1 MKKMIKQFLAILVL
15 APLAFSVLA
24 QPARFVEGTHYTV
37 LPTAVKTNDASK
49 IEVVEVFWYGCPHC
63 FTFEPLIED
72 FVAKAPADVDFVRFP
87 AIWNDLMKIHAP
99 TRLASS
105 TSCTVQS
112 LLRSMLRAIVL
123 RMNNKS
129 PLCSPSM
136 VLVLTSSAVCSTPSQ

>member
-72 FVAKAPADVDFVRFP
+72 FVAKAPADVD
-87 AIWNDLMKIHAP
+87 LSLIH
-99 TRLASS
+99 
-105 TSCTVQS
+105 
-112 LLRSMLRAIVL
+112 I
-123 RMNNKS
+123 
-129 PLCSPSM
+129 
-136 VLVLTSSAVCSTPSQ
+136 